1 MEEYNDDDEN
11 FDLSNITPY
20 YAQKLNGFLKE
31 ASKQGHL
38 TCVELL
44 VGKGA
49 DVNYIDKRDKTTVL
63 QTAIFNGHNKITE
76 YLYNKS
82 NEKTRQAVHAYARDA
97 LRKLEDALK
106 IFKDPAN
113 DSDKSGV
120 NIKEEVKTKEELKA
134 AEDVKAKAKIDVISN
149 EENNGKKTEDESAKI
164 TRPQVDEK
172 PRISDQDDG
181 PLPLVQPETFL
192 ELEANHQELKK
203 DYNHLHREYN
213 ALEIDY
219 DELSKKYNT
228 YKSETDEVIFQLKHQ
243 VERLNNELALEKEHN
258 EETEDV
264 LDNLGKE
271 LSQKMREI
279 TSVKIERDTERRA
292 KEIAKKILGDSGAG
306 SNGLFLDAPE
316 ASKSD
321 NLRNR
326 IDLSFGT
333 NNLVPNKVKQEGS
346 KDDIEIHIEDRVK
359 YRVRR
364 LVKRWEERT
373 FSKDV

>member
-1 MEEYNDDDEN
+1 MLMEEYNDEDDT
-11 FDLSNITPY
+11 FDLSNIPPY

-38 TCVELL
+38 TCVEIL
-44 VGKGA
+44 VSKGA
-49 DVNYIDKRDKTTVL
+49 DVNYIDKRDRTTVL

-82 NEKTRQAVHAYARDA
+82 NEKTRQAAHAYARDN
-97 LRKLEDALK
+97 LKKMEDALK

-113 DSDKSGV
+113 DSDKSSGSS
-120 NIKEEVKTKEELKA
+120 KAETQTTEVEKVT
-134 AEDVKAKAKIDVISN
+134 EDVKANTEVDTVSKEYD
-149 EENNGKKTEDESAKI
+149 EKKTADEGAK
-164 TRPQVDEK
+164 TTKPLVDEK
-172 PRISDQDDG
+172 QHLNNQNAIN
-181 PLPLVQPETFL
+181 VQPELFL
-192 ELEANHQELKK
+192 ELEANHLDLKK

-213 ALEIDY
+213 ALEADY
-219 DELSKKYNT
+219 DELTKKYDA
-228 YKSETDEVIFQLKHQ
+228 YKKETDEVIFQLKHQ
-243 VERLNNELALEKEHN
+243 VERLNNELAMEKEHN

-271 LSQKMREI
+271 LSDKMREI
-279 TSVKIERDTERRA
+279 ASVKIERDTERRA
-292 KEIAKKILGDSGAG
+292 KEIAKKILDNAGAS
-306 SNGLFLDAPE
+306 SNGLLLNTPE
-316 ASKSD
+316 SPKSE

-326 IDLSFGT
+326 IDLSFT
-333 NNLVPNKVKQEGS
+333 SNTLVPNKVKQEGS

-373 FSKDV
+373 FSADV